1 MFIKGL
7 ELYGKAWKKIA
18 MAIKTRTVVQIRT
31 HAQKYFLKLSKA
43 RQNGDHLFGRGI
55 VPGTKRRKSRHDRS
69 TSLCVA
75 LQPFVVRP
83 NPSSAYSSFAS
94 ALSASAL
101 ASTSAPVITD
111 ASLMPPPLSLGGS
124 TTMGTSFDAQAP
136 APAPVR
142 LTQSEVEKC
151 LYNFLS
157 PDLHKADRAP
167 TEWYQRGLPISSLL
181 ADAEK
186 LDWSTDG
193 GVAVMPSAITSTS
206 AAFKETKVSA
216 ESTAAKVA
224 AQTTLRQ
231 ATTSF
236 DTLTTMGYMGGGG
249 VRGSG
254 TGGDGMKGLGDISGG
269 GGEKGSTYDFNGE
282 DDIFNELEHGYG
294 VGLGL

>member
-55 VPGTKRRKSRHDRS
+55 GPGTKRRKSRHDRS
-69 TSLCVA
+69 ASLCVA
-75 LQPFVVRP
+75 LQPFMVKP
-83 NPSSAYSSFAS
+83 NPSSASSS
-94 ALSASAL
+94 SLSASASASAL
-101 ASTSAPVITD
+101 ESTSAPVNTD
-111 ASLMPPPLSLGGS
+111 ASLMPPPLSTHGL
-124 TTMGTSFDAQAP
+124 TTMGTSSFDAQAPGP

-186 LDWSTDG
+186 LDWVTDG
-193 GVAVMPSAITSTS
+193 GIAVMPSAITSTS

-216 ESTAAKVA
+216 ESTAAKMA
-224 AQTTLRQ
+224 SQ
-231 ATTSF
+231 ATTTSF
-236 DTLTTMGYMGGGG
+236 DALAGMGYMAGGG
-249 VRGSG
+249 VRGIAAGSG
-254 TGGDGMKGLGDISGG
+254 GMKAVGGFSGG
-269 GGEKGSTYDFNGE
+269 TYDFNGE
-282 DDIFNELEHGYG
+282 DDIFSDVLEHGYA